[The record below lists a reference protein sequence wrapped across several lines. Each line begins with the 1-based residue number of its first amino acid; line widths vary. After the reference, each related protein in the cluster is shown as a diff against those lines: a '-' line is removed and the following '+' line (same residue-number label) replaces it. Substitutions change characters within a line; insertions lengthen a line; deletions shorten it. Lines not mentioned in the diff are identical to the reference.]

1 MDHDP
6 PGSSLHGIL
15 QAGILE
21 CVPPEKDLPNP
32 GIKPESPVP
41 PALGGGFFTND
52 TTWEVHPAY
61 EAKKKRKQFYSVLLY
76 SLKNDSIGAFSRNAL
91 KSLVALSHILVEIL
105 CVVALL
111 FLL

>member
-21 CVPPEKDLPNP
+21 CVPPEKDLPDP